1 MFIPIL
7 QFSGD
12 FTLTYAAQCARKAN
26 KLTTLN
32 EAIQTCS
39 SNTACVGVFDDRC
52 DNEGDFQMC
61 LDALVLN
68 ESSISHEQNC
78 VYKKTNH
85 YGKYLNLGR
94 QYWDGYN
101 TM

>member
-12 FTLTYAAQCARKAN
+12 FTLTYAAQCTRKAN

-94 QYWDGYN
+94 QY
-101 TM
+101 

>member
-39 SNTACVGVFDDRC
+39 SNTGCVGVFDDRC

-94 QYWDGYN
+94 QYWDN
-101 TM
+101 PM